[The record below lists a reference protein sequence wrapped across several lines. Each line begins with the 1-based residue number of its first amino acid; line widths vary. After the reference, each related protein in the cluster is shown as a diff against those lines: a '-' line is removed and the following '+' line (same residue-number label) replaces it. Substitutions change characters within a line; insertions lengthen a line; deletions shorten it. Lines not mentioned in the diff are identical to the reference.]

1 MVAAGNHC
9 KLHFVSPQLPA
20 WRSHLAGVG
29 EERDTGFSSSI
40 RVGIGIEKALGQKDQ
55 YSAPSQENNCG
66 RYSPM
71 VLTGASVES
80 LFFRGCL

>member
-1 MVAAGNHC
+1 M
-9 KLHFVSPQLPA
+9 HFVSLPLPA

-29 EERDTGFSSSI
+29 KEQDTGFSSSA
-40 RVGIGIEKALGQKDQ
+40 RAGIGIEKALGQKDQ
-55 YSAPSQENNCG
+55 QSAPSQKNNCG

-71 VLTGASVES
+71 TLTRALVET